1 MPRTRDQEAY
11 AARRQEILRAAE
23 ALFIERGFHQTGMA
37 AICEAA
43 GMSPGALYRY
53 FPSKA
58 EIIKAFVA
66 EEQAETALLF
76 EQLEGARDFRKALTD
91 LLWETM
97 RAVGDE
103 DYARLALEIAAE
115 AARDPEIAEILEGSH
130 AEARDRLTAII
141 RAAQDRGQVGKQSD
155 ARAAARL
162 LLMLVDGATGRDLA
176 SSSGSAKAMRAA
188 LTNVVKGLFGKPG
201 D

>member
-76 EQLEGARDFRKALTD
+76 ERLEGARDFRKALTD

-97 RAVGDE
+97 RAVGDQ

-115 AARDPEIAEILEGSH
+115 AARDPEIAAIFDESH
-130 AEARDRLTAII
+130 AEARDRLAAVIL
-141 RAAQDRGQVGKQSD
+141 AAQNQGRVGKQSD
-155 ARAAARL
+155 PRATASL
-162 LLMLVDGATGRDLA
+162 LLMLVDGATGRDVA
-176 SSSGSAKAMRAA
+176 SSGGSAKVMRAA
-188 LTNVVKGLFGKPG
+188 LRNVVEGLFGAPG